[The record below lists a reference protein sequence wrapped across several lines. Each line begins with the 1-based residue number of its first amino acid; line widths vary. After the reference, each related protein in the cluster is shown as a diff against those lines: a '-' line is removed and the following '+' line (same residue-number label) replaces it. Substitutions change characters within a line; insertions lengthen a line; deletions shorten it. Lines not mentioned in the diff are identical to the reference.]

1 MASTLSPSIPQEIL
15 DSLSAIKGVFASAK
29 GPRVVQLQQDVNRI
43 EKYLLN
49 NKNTNTTVT
58 SSILPQGV
66 VSIVDRVQEIG
77 NKIEGIVQEET
88 LLQIV
93 TDSLRNCLN
102 ADRIVVY
109 RFGNSQQGQ
118 AIAEARQS
126 NYISLLSQKLP
137 YNSFGL
143 KEFTTDR
150 LSFLPSVFEITASQ
164 LQFWRNF
171 AVLSGLLMPLTID
184 KQLWGV
190 IMVHYCQETP
200 NISFNERNLLQQVG
214 MMLTIALQPK
224 LLSSPLLEEH
234 QSIETQNQNT
244 MATEAPH
251 ETDLFNKIGNK
262 VNLGIVDC
270 EEALKKLIILQK
282 NNQIT
287 LGNIANLT
295 QEYQEAEQ
303 LITLVKQVQQSLDI
317 LSLNTAIQATQ
328 ENSEEELITI
338 AQQVE
343 TIACQARETVIS
355 IENWILELQDTT
367 GILEQN
373 IKPSKTDFNTVI
385 ENVVEMQKHLQE
397 IVKIT
402 I

>member
-43 EKYLLN
+43 EEYLLN
-49 NKNTNTTVT
+49 HNNTTVT
-58 SSILPQGV
+58 SILPQGI
-66 VSIVDRVQEIG
+66 VSIVDQVQEIAS
-77 NKIEGIVQEET
+77 KIEGIAQEET

-93 TDSLRNCLN
+93 TDSLQNYLN

-118 AIAEARQS
+118 AIAESRQF
-126 NYISLLSQKLP
+126 NYISLLSQTLP

-143 KEFTTDR
+143 KEFTTER
-150 LSFLPSVFEITASQ
+150 LSFLPNVLEITASQ

-171 AVLSGLLMPLTID
+171 QVLSGLLMPLTIE

-200 NISFNERNLLQQVG
+200 NISLNERNLLQQVG

-224 LLSSPLLEEH
+224 LLTFPSSEQH

-244 MATEAPH
+244 IATEAPPS
-251 ETDLFNKIGNK
+251 TDLCNKIGDK

-270 EEALKKLIILQK
+270 EEALKKLIVLQK
-282 NNQIT
+282 NNEIT
-287 LGNIANLT
+287 LRHIANLT

-303 LITLVKQVQQSLDI
+303 VITLVKQVQQSLDI

-355 IENWILELQDTT
+355 IENWIMELQDTT
-367 GILEQN
+367 GILDQSV
-373 IKPSKTDFNTVI
+373 KPNETDLNTVI
-385 ENVVEMQKHLQE
+385 ENVGEMQKQLQE
-397 IVKIT
+397 IVEIT